1 MTRFWTFLSPK
12 ESEHVGKTEK
22 IMGDDDEA
30 LWDDSNYYFDDEGN
44 IIYMWVSQS
53 ENKKIICLE
62 NCICFCRRK
71 EIRTFLRNLVS
82 VMIISKDLQKPT
94 HIMVESLSMLLIMT
108 SKMDGWLLLLNINPI
123 LIMLNIMA
131 LIIMVGN
138 NLKTSLEFKLRQSCS
153 KTIIA

>member
-22 IMGDDDEA
+22 IMGEDDEA
-30 LWDDSNYYFDDEGN
+30 YWDDSNYYFDDAGN

-71 EIRTFLRNLVS
+71 EIRTFLINLVS
-82 VMIISKDLQKPT
+82 VMMISKDLQKPT

-138 NLKTSLEFKLRQSCS
+138 NLKTSLEFK
-153 KTIIA
+153 

>member
-22 IMGDDDEA
+22 IMGEDDEA
-30 LWDDSNYYFDDEGN
+30 YWDDSNYYFDDAGN

-62 NCICFCRRK
+62 NWICFCRRE
-71 EIRTFLRNLVS
+71 EIRTFLINLVS
-82 VMIISKDLQKPT
+82 VMMISKDLQKPT
-94 HIMVESLSMLLIMT
+94 HIMVEGLSMLLIMT

-138 NLKTSLEFKLRQSCS
+138 NLKTSLEFK
-153 KTIIA
+153 

>member
-22 IMGDDDEA
+22 IMGEDDEA
-30 LWDDSNYYFDDEGN
+30 HWDDSNYYFDDAGN

-71 EIRTFLRNLVS
+71 EIRTFLINLVS
-82 VMIISKDLQKPT
+82 VMMISKDLQKPT

-138 NLKTSLEFKLRQSCS
+138 NLKTSLEFK
-153 KTIIA
+153 

>member
-1 MTRFWTFLSPK
+1 
-12 ESEHVGKTEK
+12 
-22 IMGDDDEA
+22 MGEDDEA

-71 EIRTFLRNLVS
+71 EIRTFLINLVS

-153 KTIIA
+153 ITIKA